1 MELSVI
7 SYNVLA
13 ADFTHHNA
21 CFHGSDGREATW
33 QTQARYAM
41 GRPKAWVDKQI
52 AVFISDHIAKEH
64 PFKDSN
70 PPQLPTGA
78 GSENNLGQ
86 SGSASTAIDSNPDS
100 REYFSKSSTL

>member
-41 GRPKAWVDKQI
+41 GRPYGDQRLGKGAAICYGVAVD
-52 AVFISDHIAKEH
+52 
-64 PFKDSN
+64 
-70 PPQLPTGA
+70 
-78 GSENNLGQ
+78 
-86 SGSASTAIDSNPDS
+86 IDG
-100 REYFSKSSTL
+100 